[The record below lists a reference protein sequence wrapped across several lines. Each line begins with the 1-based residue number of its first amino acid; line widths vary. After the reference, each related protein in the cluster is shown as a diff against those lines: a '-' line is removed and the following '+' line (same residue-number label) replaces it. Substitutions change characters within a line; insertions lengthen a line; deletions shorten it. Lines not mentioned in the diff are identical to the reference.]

1 MNDGEIF
8 ALISTA
14 QEFDQLKVRDDELD
28 ELDDYMHTYCELPV
42 TGGSENV
49 HGKVNILLQTYVSRG
64 MLNSFSLISDQS
76 FIAQNAGR
84 ICRALFEIV
93 LRKHWPLMSGRV
105 LRVCK
110 MIEQRCWDGQHPL
123 RQFGTLAFDV
133 LNKLEERK
141 LSLDRLREMESAE
154 IGQLIRNT
162 RSGPV
167 VKRNACE
174 FPNIEVDASVQPI
187 TRTVLRIRLA
197 LKPDFRWNDKVHG
210 TTSVPFWLW
219 VEDPENN
226 TTYHYEQLAI
236 GKRQVQRREEQTLVF
251 TIPIFEP
258 LPSQYYIRLVS
269 DRWLGCDL
277 THPISFQQ
285 LILPDRH
292 PPHTAL
298 LDLKPLPVTA
308 LQNPDWQRLL
318 YSFAYF
324 NPIQTQL
331 FHVLYHTD
339 HNVLLGAP
347 TGSGKTIIAEIA
359 MLRVF
364 RDRPQA
370 KVVYIAPM
378 KALVRERMN
387 DWQERFGRRLGK
399 NVVELTGDV
408 TPDVRAIS
416 RADVIVTTPEK
427 WDGVSRSWQVIN
439 FNLFHLI
446 YYFIN
451 NLFSFC
457 RPGTMSEP
465 WH

>member
-1 MNDGEIF
+1 MHPCMNDGEIF

-42 TGGSENV
+42 SGGSENV

-64 MLNSFSLISDQS
+64 ILSSFSLISDQS

-133 LNKLEERK
+133 LSKLEERK

-154 IGQLIRNT
+154 IGQLIRNS
-162 RSGPV
+162 RSGPA
-167 VKRNACE
+167 VKRNASE

-187 TRTVLRIRLA
+187 TRTVLRIRLT
-197 LKPDFRWNDKVHG
+197 LKPDFRWNDRVHG
-210 TTSVPFWLW
+210 TSSEPFWLW

-269 DRWLGCDL
+269 DRWLGFDM

-308 LQNPDWQRLL
+308 LQNPEWQRLL
-318 YSFAYF
+318 YPSFAYF

-347 TGSGKTIIAEIA
+347 TGSGKTIVAEIA

-364 RDRPQA
+364 RDRPRA

-378 KALVRERMN
+378 KALVRERMT
-387 DWQERFGRRLGK
+387 DWLERFGRRLGK
-399 NVVELTGDV
+399 NVIELTGDV

-416 RADVIVTTPEK
+416 QADVIVTTPEK
-427 WDGVSRSWQVIN
+427 WDGVSRSWQVKLN
-439 FNLFHLI
+439 RKLLSLNLM
-446 YYFIN
+446 N
-451 NLFSFC
+451 NL
-457 RPGTMSEP
+457 
-465 WH
+465 